1 LEGLEISEANV
12 SEIKQ
17 NKDVRIDSQ
26 FYTQAPKKNPRLP
39 YKKIG
44 ELLIGSQYGLSIEM
58 NEDGIGFPIYR
69 MNEIHNML
77 CDLSVTKYAA
87 ITSQEY
93 NKFALR
99 NGDLLF
105 NRTNSFEWV
114 GRTGIYYQNDEEK
127 RTFASYLVKL
137 IPKEDVLLPE
147 YLCTF
152 LNSKYGMRDIKRRA
166 RQSINQTNVNPE
178 EVKEID
184 IPLLPMDFQHSIRN
198 LFIEANS
205 KRVESSNLYFEAEG
219 ILNRELCL
227 NTLKVDASSSCVRQ
241 LKESFLK
248 TGRLDSEFYLPKY
261 DSIRNLVQTYKN
273 GSIPLSK
280 IAKIYRGS
288 LISDS
293 FYCDDTKCPCYLR
306 GADISTNR
314 LTDDKVTHITNEF
327 VHTNEIICKTG
338 DIVFA
343 MIGSVGTAAF
353 VTGEFSGSY
362 VSNNLG
368 VIRVNDKSVLPE
380 FIHLYL
386 TSEYLGA
393 LLFEQMQTRTAQ
405 PKISDKDIGEFP
417 IPLLDYETQRAI
429 VDYVRRS
436 TLMRQQAKQLLEEA
450 KLKVE
455 TAISGGG

>member
-1 LEGLEISEANV
+1 
-12 SEIKQ
+12 
-17 NKDVRIDSQ
+17 
-26 FYTQAPKKNPRLP
+26 
-39 YKKIG
+39 
-44 ELLIGSQYGLSIEM
+44 M

-137 IPKEDVLLPE
+137 IPKEDVLFPE

-219 ILNRELCL
+219 ILNRELGL
-227 NTLKVDASSSCVRQ
+227 NTLKVDASSSCVRH

-248 TGRLDSEFYLPKY
+248 TGRLDAEYYATQYASYSDFIK
-261 DSIRNLVQTYKN
+261 SHKN
-273 GSIPLSK
+273 GYAMLPDVCDIVEQPYSPILNKKYKYIELGNIGNLGDITGYSEMVGAELPSRARRIIHTGDVIISSIE
-280 IAKIYRGS
+280 GS
-288 LISDS
+288 LQCIALVGENEDSTLCSTGFFVLRPTTINSETLLVLFKSEPIQHLLKQQCSGTILTSIKQSD
-293 FYCDDTKCPCYLR
+293 LQ
-306 GADISTNR
+306 N
-314 LTDDKVTHITNEF
+314 
-327 VHTNEIICKTG
+327 IIVPN
-338 DIVFA
+338 I
-343 MIGSVGTAAF
+343 
-353 VTGEFSGSY
+353 
-362 VSNNLG
+362 
-368 VIRVNDKSVLPE
+368 DKSVQ
-380 FIHLYL
+380 L
-386 TSEYLGA
+386 TI
-393 LLFEQMQTRTAQ
+393 AQ
-405 PKISDKDIGEFP
+405 NIQKSVM
-417 IPLLDYETQRAI
+417 L
-429 VDYVRRS
+429 
-436 TLMRQQAKQLLEEA
+436 RQQAKQLLEEA

-455 TAISGGG
+455 TAISGGVIIR